1 MLFFMFDLVHKYKKL
16 VTIILGLI
24 AITFA
29 TWGIESYTS
38 MRGGRDVVATVNGLE
53 ISAREFGE
61 ELRFQQDQVRQL
73 VGQNFD
79 MAELDTPESRRAVL
93 ERLIAQ
99 RLVAS
104 QAQQAGLA
112 VSDQS
117 LVEAI
122 HAIPAFRG
130 ADGNF
135 SRSTYESVLRTQN
148 PPLTP
153 TQFESRLRHDL
164 MLAQLARAVG
174 EAAIAPRTVTGR
186 LAALEAQKREV
197 AEARIPAQQFLAQVK
212 VDEAQAKA
220 YYEANKEQFRTPE
233 RVKAEYV
240 MLSAEAIAAQ
250 ESVSPEEVRKQW
262 ESAYGPK
269 LREKEEARKKAEAI
283 AAEVRAKPASFDEV
297 AKRESQDPGT
307 KDKGGDLGF
316 NARGSFVKPFED
328 ALYRMKPGEISG
340 AIESEFGFHVIRLTG
355 VQRKDGKEERRAS
368 HILIGA
374 PVDAKPFEALR
385 GEIEAELKKSRASKR
400 FAEAADDFRN
410 IVYEQFDSL
419 KPAAERFKLNIQS
432 TDWITRSPGQELGA
446 LDNPKLIA
454 ALFSSDALEKK
465 RNTDAIEVAPA
476 TLVAARVVEHQPAAE
491 RRFEQVRADI
501 IELLRRREAG
511 ELARKQGAEKL
522 AQLRQGGDAGLK
534 WGQAKSVSRR
544 EPQGLPGDVLRQVM
558 SADAA
563 KLPAYVGVPAGDSGY
578 LLLRISKVIE
588 AEAPGQ
594 EALSRPAALLG
605 AAQYDAYV
613 ASLRAQADVEINP
626 KSLQKPQ

>member
-1 MLFFMFDLVHKYKKL
+1 MFDLVHKYKKL

-38 MRGGRDVVATVNGLE
+38 MRGGRDVVATVNGMD
-53 ISAREFGE
+53 IPAREFGE
-61 ELRFQQDQVRQL
+61 ELRFQQDQLRQL
-73 VGQNFD
+73 VGRNLD
-79 MAELDTPESRRAVL
+79 IAELDTPESRRAVL

-104 QAQQAGLA
+104 EAQKASLT

-122 HAIPAFRG
+122 HSIPAFRG

-135 SRSTYESVLRTQN
+135 SKSTYESVLRTQN

-153 TQFESRLRHDL
+153 AQFESRLRYDL
-164 MLAQLARAVG
+164 TLAQLARAVG
-174 EAAIAPRTVTGR
+174 EAAIPSRTVTGR
-186 LAALEAQKREV
+186 LAALEAQKREI
-197 AEARIPAQQFLAQVK
+197 AEARIPAQQFLPQVK
-212 VDEAQAKA
+212 VDDAQAMA
-220 YYEANKEQFRTPE
+220 YYEANKDQFRTPE

-250 ESVSPEEVRKQW
+250 ETVTPEEVTKQW

-283 AAEVRAKPASFDEV
+283 AAEVRAKPASFAEV
-297 AKRESQDPGT
+297 AKRESQDPGS
-307 KDKGGDLGF
+307 KANGGDLGF
-316 NARGSFVKPFED
+316 TPRGSFVKPFED
-328 ALYRMKPGEISG
+328 ALYRMKPGEVSG
-340 AIESEFGFHVIRLTG
+340 LIESEFGFHVIQLTG

-368 HILIGA
+368 HILITA
-374 PVDAKPFEALR
+374 PVDAKPLEALR
-385 GEIEAELKKSRASKR
+385 GEIEAELKKQRAAKR

-410 IVYEQFDSL
+410 MVYEQFDSL
-419 KPAAERFKLNIQS
+419 KPAAERFKLKLQS
-432 TDWITRSPGQELGA
+432 TGWVTRSASQELGA
-446 LDNPKLIA
+446 LDNPKLVA
-454 ALFSSDALEKK
+454 ALFSSDSLQNK

-491 RRFEQVRADI
+491 RKFEEVRAEI
-501 IELLRRREAG
+501 IELLRRREAA
-511 ELARKQGAEKL
+511 ELARKDGAAKL
-522 AQLRQGGDAGLK
+522 EQLRQGADAGLK
-534 WGQAKSVSRR
+534 WGQARTVSRR
-544 EPQGLPGDVLRQVM
+544 EPQGLPGDVVRQVM

-563 KLPAYVGVPAGDSGY
+563 KLPAYLGVAAGDSGY

-588 AEAPGQ
+588 AEAAGQ
-594 EALSRPAALLG
+594 EALNRPASLLG

-613 ASLRAQADVEINP
+613 ASLRAQADIEINS
-626 KSLQKPQ
+626 KNLEKQQ

>member
-1 MLFFMFDLVHKYKKL
+1 
-16 VTIILGLI
+16 
-24 AITFA
+24 
-29 TWGIESYTS
+29 
-38 MRGGRDVVATVNGLE
+38 
-53 ISAREFGE
+53 
-61 ELRFQQDQVRQL
+61 
-73 VGQNFD
+73 

-104 QAQQAGLA
+104 QAQQAGLT
-112 VSDQS
+112 VSDHS
-117 LVEAI
+117 LVEQI
-122 HAIPAFRG
+122 HSIPAFRG

-135 SRSTYESVLRTQN
+135 SKSTYESVLRTQN

-153 TQFESRLRHDL
+153 TQFESRLRYDL

-174 EAAIAPRTVTGR
+174 EAAIAPRAVTER

-197 AEARIPAQQFLAQVK
+197 AEARIPAQQFLPQVK

-240 MLSAEAIAAQ
+240 VLSAEAIAAQ
-250 ESVSPEEVRKQW
+250 ESVSPEEVKKQW
-262 ESAYGPK
+262 ETAYGPK
-269 LREKEEARKKAEAI
+269 LREKDEARKKAEAI

-297 AKRESQDPGT
+297 ARRESQDPGS

-340 AIESEFGFHVIRLTG
+340 VIESEFGFHIIQLTG

-368 HILIGA
+368 HILISA

-410 IVYEQFDSL
+410 MVYEQFDSL
-419 KPAAERFKLNIQS
+419 KPAAERFKLKIQS

-491 RRFEQVRADI
+491 RKFEEVRAEI
-501 IELLRRREAG
+501 VELLRRREAA
-511 ELARKQGAEKL
+511 ELARKEGAEKL
-522 AQLRQGGDAGLK
+522 EKLRQGADAGLK
-534 WGQAKSVSRR
+534 WGQAKTVSRR
-544 EPQGLPGDVLRQVM
+544 EPQGLPGDVVRQVM

-563 KLPAYVGVPAGDSGY
+563 KLPAYAGVPAGDSGY

-588 AEAPGQ
+588 AEAPKQ

-626 KSLQKPQ
+626 KSLEKPQ